1 MNLATTT
8 LPTTTTPKPRDTGYD
23 VIFMLDSSVPDEVVF
38 NQMKDFASNIVD
50 RLSIDDEEYKIGIM
64 RYSSRSD
71 AIAQLNRL
79 ETKNDVQREI
89 QQISYRPG
97 DSNLA
102 DAIDDVRQ
110 NMFTGRNGDR
120 DFARNLIVLLTGVD
134 QSTNPYDA
142 FRAAE
147 RAERDG
153 INLYTVGFYLDDT
166 FEIDDVSTHPLS
178 TYRYLVK
185 FRRDLNRLPSDIV
198 TSSLY
203 FLIHDYFELFNTIIH
218 VFM

>member
-1 MNLATTT
+1 MNLVTTT
-8 LPTTTTPKPRDTGYD
+8 LPTTTTTKPRDTGYD
-23 VIFMLDSSVPDEVVF
+23 VIFMLDSSVPDEEVF
-38 NQMKDFASNIVD
+38 NQMKDFASNIAD

-64 RYSSRSD
+64 RYSSRAD

-79 ETKNDVQREI
+79 EKKNDVLREI
-89 QQISYRPG
+89 QNISYRPG

-102 DAIDDVRQ
+102 AAMDDVRQ

-178 TYRYLVK
+178 TYRYLVNRK
-185 FRRDLNRLPSDIV
+185 QDLNRVPSDIAA
-198 TSSLY
+198 SSTY
-203 FLIHDYFELFNTIIH
+203 QYI
-218 VFM
+218 VSS